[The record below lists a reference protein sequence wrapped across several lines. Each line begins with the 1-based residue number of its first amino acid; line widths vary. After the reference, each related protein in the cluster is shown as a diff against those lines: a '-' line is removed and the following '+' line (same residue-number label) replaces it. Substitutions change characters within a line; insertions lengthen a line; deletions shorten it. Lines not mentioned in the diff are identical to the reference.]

1 ALRQR
6 LDEAGGVG
14 ETRRRLDRFRRGARS
29 AVGDVVAHR
38 RGEEQAVL
46 KHHAHLRAERRERVL
61 AHVARVDQHAPR
73 GGVVQP
79 EHEALARRPVYL
91 AASLTGRKAFFT
103 YARNTMRSPGVIA
116 PCNTNRAPNHST
128 RAVPSA
134 MSRSTVRSSPADNRV
149 AYAPVARFLRFWRV
163 KACANVPSRERARIT
178 LTAPIDSAAAA
189 AMAPCWRRC
198 CRAVSWMRRLRRAVE
213 T

>member
-1 ALRQR
+1 
-6 LDEAGGVG
+6 
-14 ETRRRLDRFRRGARS
+14 
-29 AVGDVVAHR
+29 
-38 RGEEQAVL
+38 
-46 KHHAHLRAERRERVL
+46 
-61 AHVARVDQHAPR
+61 
-73 GGVVQP
+73 
-79 EHEALARRPVYL
+79 
-91 AASLTGRKAFFT
+91 
-103 YARNTMRSPGVIA
+103 MRSPGVIA

-213 T
+213 TRKRGPVASASRASGAFSESITAAMPTMVSAFASPGRNAVTATSCSTPTSPMTRMTRSPVRARLWNESESRCSWLYSSFRTAVSTRLPTSANPMVL